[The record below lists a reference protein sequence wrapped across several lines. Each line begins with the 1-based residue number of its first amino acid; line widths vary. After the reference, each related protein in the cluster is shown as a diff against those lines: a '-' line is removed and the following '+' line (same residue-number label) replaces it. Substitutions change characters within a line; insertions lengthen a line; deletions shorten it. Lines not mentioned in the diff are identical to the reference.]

1 MVNRFPTQGAVWTR
15 SSARKVCARK
25 ETHSNLGTRSILRRT
40 RGAVLFPSCP
50 GQARGRV
57 PYLRSMRRSGE
68 NRRVPP
74 RSVCRCLRRGESQK
88 ATRLAIA
95 SFLAPPSNPW
105 KGSEPRCIRAGRAQR
120 NHCRTQGRHTDC
132 GEKPWLRHT
141 KDYEFLPTTAAP
153 PLEPACAWR

>member
-57 PYLRSMRRSGE
+57 PYLRSMLRGVE
-68 NRRVPP
+68 VRRVPP
-74 RSVCRCLRRGESQK
+74 HPVCRCLHRDESRK
-88 ATRLAIA
+88 ATRVAIA
-95 SFLAPPSNPW
+95 SFLTPPPNPW
-105 KGSEPRCIRAGRAQR
+105 KGSEPRYIRAGRAQR
-120 NHCRTQGRHTDC
+120 NHCRTQERHTDC
-132 GEKPWLRHT
+132 GEKPWLRRT
-141 KDYEFLPTTAAP
+141 KDCEFLPTTAAHT
-153 PLEPACAWR
+153 LEPACAWR